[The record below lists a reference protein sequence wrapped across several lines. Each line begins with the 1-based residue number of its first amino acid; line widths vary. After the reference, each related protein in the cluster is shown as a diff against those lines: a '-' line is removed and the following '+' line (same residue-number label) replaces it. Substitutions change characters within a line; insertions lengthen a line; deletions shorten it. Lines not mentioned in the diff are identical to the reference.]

1 MPATVPAVRASR
13 RAAAAAAARHA
24 ASSRRQLSGTAR
36 TASPDRLATDAA
48 KSPEDVMA
56 LISSITANLTRRLA
70 TTTTTTD
77 DGSHATTKRLSPSA
91 EAARAHPDAPML
103 SRNAS
108 FADVFPS
115 TSSSQG
121 LGVHATT
128 TSMAANTM
136 PRIGARPGRG
146 STASLA
152 AAARNILPSFTPEP
166 AHNAANLFRLPPPPP
181 HARRAQGLYKL
192 QTLAASPDLLAPP
205 PVLGTTP
212 GGNVGL
218 ARLGRPGSAVATR
231 LGAPETA
238 KIDLDFLEPRPA
250 QTEADKSAELASKAL
265 AEWDRLIVD
274 MQTHTMLDA
283 PAAAAAGDDPLAGLE
298 NLGVAAAAPRKR
310 AAATA
315 ADRSA
320 PYQAPNLSSLAR
332 HLATTA
338 TTTTETAATAEPS
351 SETPGGMLSLSLFN
365 QLSPDDLSAL
375 QVQLQA
381 NSRSVVHLRAF
392 LDTLFR
398 YLPTPPPAILAAA
411 LAAARHLGDAHLA
424 YAVLAQLRSA
434 TRGSD
439 DSSGIVAML
448 RAADASV
455 FGELLKTAWDVERSV
470 PRMARILRDM
480 DAVGLRP
487 DRNSRMFLE
496 QVLASAPMGS
506 SPLATGQPIASA
518 AAPTSEDDAV
528 DQLVAGLEAALGA
541 RDAKDGVEKVG
552 ATASFED
559 AQMLWDTLLELDW
572 TRMFRARPQQQSQP
586 GPQVGG
592 ARGSARDAA
601 ARELAGLGLAD
612 LMRHGIKPAAEPETA
627 PMLAM

>member
-1 MPATVPAVRASR
+1 MPPSVPAVRASR
-13 RAAAAAAARHA
+13 RAVAAAAARHA
-24 ASSRRQLSGTAR
+24 ASARRQLSGTAR

-70 TTTTTTD
+70 TSD
-77 DGSHATTKRLSPSA
+77 DGSKATNKRLSPA
-91 EAARAHPDAPML
+91 ADAARAHPDAPML
-103 SRNAS
+103 SRTAS

-121 LGVHATT
+121 LGVHATANVG
-128 TSMAANTM
+128 AANAM
-136 PRIGARPGRG
+136 PRIGVRPGRG

-205 PVLGTTP
+205 PVPGATP

-231 LGAPETA
+231 LGAPETV

-250 QTEADKSAELASKAL
+250 QAEADKSAELASKAL
-265 AEWDRLIVD
+265 AEWDQLIVD
-274 MQTHTMLDA
+274 MQKHTLDA
-283 PAAAAAGDDPLAGLE
+283 PAAAAAGNDPLAGLE
-298 NLGVAAAAPRKR
+298 NIAAAAAPRKR
-310 AAATA
+310 TAAAA

-320 PYQAPNLSSLAR
+320 PHQAPNLSSLAR

-338 TTTTETAATAEPS
+338 TTTAETAATAEPT
-351 SETPGGMLSLSLFN
+351 SEAPRPTRG
-365 QLSPDDLSAL
+365 
-375 QVQLQA
+375 
-381 NSRSVVHLRAF
+381 RSCTCAPF

-398 YLPTPPPAILAAA
+398 YLPTPPPAILGAA

-434 TRGSD
+434 TRGND

-496 QVLASAPMGS
+496 QVLASAPVGS
-506 SPLATGQPIASA
+506 SPLATGQPV
-518 AAPTSEDDAV
+518 APAVAPASEDDAV
-528 DQLVAGLEAALGA
+528 DQLVAGLEAALGT
-541 RDAKDGVEKVG
+541 RDAKVGVEKAVG

-572 TRMFRARPQQQSQP
+572 TRMFHARPQQSQQGLP
-586 GPQVGG
+586 PLGG
-592 ARGSARDAA
+592 ARGRARDVP

-612 LMRHGIKPAAEPETA
+612 LMRHGIKPAAEPEPA
-627 PMLAM
+627 LSLAL

>member
-1 MPATVPAVRASR
+1 MPAAVPAVRASR

-24 ASSRRQLSGTAR
+24 ASSRRQLSGSAR

-70 TTTTTTD
+70 NTSTD
-77 DGSHATTKRLSPSA
+77 ETASTVKRPATTP
-91 EAARAHPDAPML
+91 RAHPDAPML
-103 SRNAS
+103 SRTAS

-121 LGVHATT
+121 LGVHAA
-128 TSMAANTM
+128 TSEVANAL
-136 PRIGARPGRG
+136 PRIGARPSRG

-205 PVLGTTP
+205 SVPGATP
-212 GGNVGL
+212 GGSAGL
-218 ARLGRPGSAVATR
+218 ARLGRSASAVATR

-250 QTEADKSAELASKAL
+250 QIEGDKSAELASKAL
-265 AEWDRLIVD
+265 AEWDRLIDD
-274 MQTHTMLDA
+274 MQKHTIDA
-283 PAAAAAGDDPLAGLE
+283 PATAAAAGNDPLAGFE
-298 NLGVAAAAPRKR
+298 NLGVAVAATPRKR
-310 AAATA
+310 TAAA

-320 PYQAPNLSSLAR
+320 PHQAPNLASLAR

-338 TTTTETAATAEPS
+338 TTTAETAAATAEPTS
-351 SETPGGMLSLSLFN
+351 DAPNGMLSLSLFN

-381 NSRSVVHLRAF
+381 NSRSLVHLRAF

-398 YLPTPPPAILAAA
+398 YLPTPPPAVLATA
-411 LAAARHLGDAHLA
+411 LAAARQLGDAHLA

-434 TRGSD
+434 TRGND

-448 RAADASV
+448 RAADATV
-455 FGELLKTAWDVERSV
+455 FGEVLKTAWDVERSV

-496 QVLASAPMGS
+496 QVLTSAPVGS
-506 SPLATGQPIASA
+506 SPLATGQPVVQVA
-518 AAPTSEDDAV
+518 ALASEDDAV
-528 DQLVAGLEAALGA
+528 DQLVAGLEAALGT
-541 RDAKDGVEKVG
+541 RDVKDAVDK
-552 ATASFED
+552 AAPTASFED
-559 AQMLWDTLLELDW
+559 AQMLWDTLLELNW
-572 TRMFRARPQQQSQP
+572 TRMFRARPQEQSQQGQQP
-586 GPQVGG
+586 LRGG
-592 ARGSARDAA
+592 ARGGARDAP

-612 LMRHGIKPAAEPETA
+612 LMRHGIKPAAEPE
-627 PMLAM
+627 PMLSL

>member
-1 MPATVPAVRASR
+1 MPATVPTVRASSR

-70 TTTTTTD
+70 NTSDTGDTAPTTTTKRP
-77 DGSHATTKRLSPSA
+77 ATA
-91 EAARAHPDAPML
+91 GHAHPDAPML
-103 SRNAS
+103 SHTAS
-108 FADVFPS
+108 FTDVFPS

-121 LGVHATT
+121 LGVHAA
-128 TSMAANTM
+128 SSEVANAL

-205 PVLGTTP
+205 PVPGATP

-250 QTEADKSAELASKAL
+250 QAEGDKSAELASKAL

-274 MQTHTMLDA
+274 MQKHTIDA
-283 PAAAAAGDDPLAGLE
+283 SPATSAAAGNDPLSGLE
-298 NLGVAAAAPRKR
+298 NIATSAAAPRKR
-310 AAATA
+310 TA
-315 ADRSA
+315 AVDRSA
-320 PYQAPNLSSLAR
+320 PHQAPNLSSLAR

-338 TTTTETAATAEPS
+338 TTSAETAAAVAEPS
-351 SETPGGMLSLSLFN
+351 AQAPGGMLSLSLFN

-381 NSRSVVHLRAF
+381 NSRSLVHLRAF

-434 TRGSD
+434 TRGND

-448 RAADASV
+448 HAADTSV

-487 DRNSRMFLE
+487 DRNSRMFME
-496 QVLASAPMGS
+496 QVLASAPVGS
-506 SPLATGQPIASA
+506 SPLATGHQVAPVA
-518 AAPTSEDDAV
+518 ALASEDDAV
-528 DQLVAGLEAALGA
+528 DQLVAGLEAALGT
-541 RDAKDGVEKVG
+541 RDAKDGVDK
-552 ATASFED
+552 AAPTASFED
-559 AQMLWDTLLELDW
+559 AQMLWDTLLELNW
-572 TRMFRARPQQQSQP
+572 TRMFRARPQELSQQGQQP
-586 GPQVGG
+586 LGG
-592 ARGSARDAA
+592 ARSGARDTPS
-601 ARELAGLGLAD
+601 RELAGLGLAD
-612 LMRHGIKPAAEPETA
+612 LMRHGIKPAAEPEPA
-627 PMLAM
+627 PMLAL